1 MNQIFRKIFLHTR
14 KWSIISII
22 IIIPVGFY
30 TKFYSGPA
38 SGWVNNSLGG
48 ILYVIFWSLVFYL
61 IGPNTNPLKIV
72 TIVFIL
78 TGMLEFLQL
87 WHPVILESIRS
98 HFLGRSIIGSS
109 FSQSDFFYYFIGAIT
124 AYLLIMFLRRTETKN
139 I

>member
-22 IIIPVGFY
+22 IIISVGFY

-61 IGPNTNPLKIV
+61 IGPKTNPLKIV

>member
-30 TKFYSGPA
+30 TKFYPGPA

-61 IGPNTNPLKIV
+61 IGPKTNPLKVV

-124 AYLLIMFLRRTETKN
+124 AYLLIMFIRRTETKN